1 MYVPNVIGS
10 FRRPDLEH
18 DGIEAVWVELRTRVG
33 TILTGVVYCP
43 LDGLASLTKEICG
56 MFEEVAQE
64 GKEVVIMGDFN
75 MNMLSPA
82 ASRSPLQTTALECN
96 FRQLITEPTRVTC
109 SSKTLIDILFV
120 SHPETFERA
129 GCVDVLNSDHSMI
142 YGVHCKGV
150 EKRLAKV
157 RSIRSFKKCDDEEL
171 VLDLR
176 NSPWSVMDIFDSID
190 DKWEY
195 WKSIFWAVVNKHAP
209 MRKVRVRECSSPW
222 ITEEVLRI
230 ARARNYYRTKHR
242 KTGSIDDWETFKRL
256 RNASKSAIRKAKAEY
271 FEGICHD
278 VARNPSRTWKQLNK
292 VLGRSHTQRVSMLK
306 STMGGNVFDDGAIA

>member
-1 MYVPNVIGS
+1 
-10 FRRPDLEH
+10 
-18 DGIEAVWVELRTRVG
+18 
-33 TILTGVVYCP
+33 
-43 LDGLASLTKEICG
+43 
-56 MFEEVAQE
+56 
-64 GKEVVIMGDFN
+64 
-75 MNMLSPA
+75 
-82 ASRSPLQTTALECN
+82 
-96 FRQLITEPTRVTC
+96 
-109 SSKTLIDILFV
+109 
-120 SHPETFERA
+120 
-129 GCVDVLNSDHSMI
+129 
-142 YGVHCKGV
+142 
-150 EKRLAKV
+150 
-157 RSIRSFKKCDDEEL
+157 
-171 VLDLR
+171 
-176 NSPWSVMDIFDSID
+176 MDIFDSID

-306 STMGGNVFDDGAIA
+306 STMGGNVFDDGAIAEEFSQFFANCGTCNPNVQWTTNHDGQGQLSIWTEVY